1 MKFFILFS
9 LLFVLSCASNPS
21 SDGSAFRAPTNAVGG
36 WTEQPLDWDTALK
49 DFELVKEKAN
59 ADHPEWTSL
68 TLRRVESQV
77 VAGFHVRLTVAYN
90 DASGENLLRAV
101 LFHDIDG
108 NITLDALEAPYLP
121 EGENQ

>member
-1 MKFFILFS
+1 
-9 LLFVLSCASNPS
+9 
-21 SDGSAFRAPTNAVGG
+21 
-36 WTEQPLDWDTALK
+36 
-49 DFELVKEKAN
+49 
-59 ADHPEWTSL
+59 
-68 TLRRVESQV
+68 
-77 VAGFHVRLTVAYN
+77 VAYN